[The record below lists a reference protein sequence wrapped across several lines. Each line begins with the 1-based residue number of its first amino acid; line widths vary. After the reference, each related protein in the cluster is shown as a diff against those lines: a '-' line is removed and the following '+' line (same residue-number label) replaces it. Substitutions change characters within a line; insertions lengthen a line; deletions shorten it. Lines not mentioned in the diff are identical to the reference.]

1 VPELP
6 EDPALFTRTLLAAGY
21 FEAVTFS
28 PEDQKRAD
36 FYQDNARRVALQRAT
51 GDLTAYLESLNMT
64 ITFQPFDEVGRA
76 RIAQLISKS
85 NQFNLT
91 TRRYS
96 EAQVG
101 EIEADPNCFTLQVRL
116 VDTFGDNGMISVII
130 CRRDANDWLIDT
142 WLMSCRVLGRCVE
155 QAVLQELVGHAR
167 SLGVDRIVGVYRPTE
182 RNRLVEDHYAKL
194 GFMPCD
200 SPSEGSTMWSLAVAT
215 SKDVSLPM
223 KVVRIGAVNRR
234 V

>member
-1 VPELP
+1 M
-6 EDPALFTRTLLAAGY
+6 
-21 FEAVTFS
+21 S
-28 PEDQKRAD
+28 
-36 FYQDNARRVALQRAT
+36 
-51 GDLTAYLESLNMT
+51 

-96 EAQVG
+96 EAQVC
-101 EIEADPNCFTLQVRL
+101 EIESDPGCFTLQVRL

-130 CRRDANDWLIDT
+130 CRREADAWLIDT

-155 QAVLQELVGHAR
+155 QAVLQELVSHAR
-167 SLGVDRIVGVYRPTE
+167 SLGINRITGIYRATE

-194 GFMPCD
+194 GFSECECLT
-200 SPSEGSTMWSLAVAT
+200 EGSTMWSLDVASYRAVT
-215 SKDVSLPM
+215 LPM
-223 KVVRIGAVNRR
+223 KVIRLGSIAPACAVD
-234 V
+234 